1 VGQTHFPRGLAQAL
15 LGAGHGA
22 LAMAS
27 GLTVRAPVVRHRGGG
42 STSMEGSAVTHF
54 AEKGGAGLT
63 EVGRQWR
70 RVRRQQGRRHQ
81 GALDGESGGS
91 YIG

>member
-1 VGQTHFPRGLAQAL
+1 MKSGHWAKFGSQASCPWPARPTSAEAKAC
-15 LGAGHGA
+15 G
-22 LAMAS
+22 
-27 GLTVRAPVVRHRGGG
+27 PDPF

-70 RVRRQQGRRHQ
+70 WVRRQQGRRHQ
-81 GALDGESGGS
+81 GAPDGESGGS